1 VELPIRAPMELC
13 LYFNEGAMLI
23 PLAACGRFSPSRFG
37 DEGEPVFPSRG
48 CRRTT
53 HGHGDSN
60 SRGERGR
67 SAAPLRGWR
76 INSHF
81 TCVFA
86 NFKGNRRALQRPIVL
101 ISSRAQRD
109 GERDRGGRGEEWING
124 KLIFVKGSCALKT
137 PLSDTEFVL
146 AA

>member
-1 VELPIRAPMELC
+1 MKGDASNLTAGNGLVFEIAGERRARSAELPIRAPMELC

-23 PLAACGRFSPSRFG
+23 PLAACGRFSPPRFG
-37 DEGEPVFPSRG
+37 DEGEPFFHPAAAAERF
-48 CRRTT
+48 TAT
-53 HGHGDSN
+53 AFN
-60 SRGERGR
+60 SRGGR
-67 SAAPLRGWR
+67 VLRAWR

-109 GERDRGGRGEEWING
+109 GANETAKRGR
-124 KLIFVKGSCALKT
+124 
-137 PLSDTEFVL
+137 
-146 AA
+146 